1 MAVLET
7 IIKVLL
13 ALAAVAFVGY
23 PLLRPSKEEEGP
35 RRAPEDEQLLERRT
49 AVEGALR
56 EVEFDYRTGKLAE
69 KDYLELMSRYQREQT
84 EVLSMLGE
92 SPSGPEPAGGVVSEE
107 FHVAPGLG
115 AGREVE
121 PRAGLCRACGSEHPT
136 GAKFCGSCGASLSVS
151 KGASRKASRA
161 EAGRCGECGAEL
173 RPGNKFCGSCGA
185 KAPARS

>member
-7 IIKVLL
+7 IIKVVL

-23 PLLRPSKEEEGP
+23 PFLRSVKEEEAP
-35 RRAPEDEQLLERRT
+35 QLAPEEEQLLERKG

-69 KDYLELMSRYQREQT
+69 KDYQELMSRYRREQA

-92 SPSGPEPAGGVVSEE
+92 PPAGLESAGTAVSDDV
-107 FHVAPGLG
+107 HAARGDG
-115 AGREVE
+115 ARRAE
-121 PRAGLCRACGSEHPT
+121 PPADVCRVCGS
-136 GAKFCGSCGASLSVS
+136 
-151 KGASRKASRA
+151 
-161 EAGRCGECGAEL
+161 EL

>member
-7 IIKVLL
+7 IINVLL

-23 PLLRPSKEEEGP
+23 PFLRPVKEEAAL
-35 RRAPEDEQLLERRT
+35 RLAPEEEQLLERKG

-56 EVEFDYRTGKLAE
+56 EVEFDFRTGKLAE
-69 KDYLELMSRYQREQT
+69 KDYQALMSRYRREQT

-92 SPSGPEPAGGVVSEE
+92 SPVAPAPEKAAVPDELDVALDGGVRR
-107 FHVAPGLG
+107 A
-115 AGREVE
+115 E
-121 PRAGLCRACGSEHPT
+121 PPADVCRACGSAHPA
-136 GAKFCGSCGASLSVS
+136 GAKFCGSCGSTLGSPGEV
-151 KGASRKASRA
+151 SRKGPRTGV
-161 EAGRCGECGAEL
+161 GRCGECGAQL